1 MKLTIEIS
9 SDLAKRIKE
18 GNNSSYDV
26 DALLRRVRAS
36 LSLDPAQ
43 VEK

>member
-9 SDLAKRIKE
+9 TDLAKRIKE
-18 GNNSSYDV
+18 GNSSPYDV

-36 LSLDPAQ
+36 LSLEPTQA
-43 VEK
+43 EK